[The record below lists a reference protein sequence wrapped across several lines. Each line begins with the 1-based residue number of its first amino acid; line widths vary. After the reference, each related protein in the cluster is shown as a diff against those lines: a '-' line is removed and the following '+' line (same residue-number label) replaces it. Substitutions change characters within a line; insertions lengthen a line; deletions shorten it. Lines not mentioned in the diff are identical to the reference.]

1 MSYIRKADRCHFC
14 YGTGEDGDPPDAAG
28 VGGWVGACSWCNS
41 TGLKA
46 VADELAKR
54 RTAQD
59 LLTEALDLVPRISG
73 DDPMAPALADWCRK
87 VRATSTVTGGRDG

>member
-1 MSYIRKADRCHFC
+1 MSYIRKADRCRNC

-28 VGGWVGACSWCNS
+28 VGGWIGTCSWCNG

-46 VADELAKR
+46 VADEVRKGQ
-54 RTAQD
+54 RTKT

-73 DDPMAPALADWCRK
+73 DDPMAPALAEWCRK
-87 VRATSTVTGGRDG
+87 VRTSVQESDDAS